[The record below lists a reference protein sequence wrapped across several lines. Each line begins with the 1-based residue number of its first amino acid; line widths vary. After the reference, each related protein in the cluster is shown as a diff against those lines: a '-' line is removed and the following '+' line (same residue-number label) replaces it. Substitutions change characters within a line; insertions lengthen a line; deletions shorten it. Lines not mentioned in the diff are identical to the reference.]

1 MSSRRPPYGY
11 RPPAPGHRRPNKVL
25 LVVLVAVVVI
35 LLLGSA
41 ATAVILAG
49 DGQGSA
55 SAVPERVAVTSEPS
69 EQSTPTA
76 DPETAVTGTRGLN
89 PCDLVAH
96 RDANRLGLGKGEK
109 ESLVPRTC
117 TWDLAKPGDT
127 VRVWMQDSIGLA
139 VLPAGGRALHLG
151 SHDAIRSIGPTVGP
165 LHSCQVAIGVTGTSR
180 VDVVAN
186 AGAGTSLAC
195 SVAIRTA
202 RLVEPNLP

>member
-1 MSSRRPPYGY
+1 MSSHKPPYSSG
-11 RPPAPGHRRPNKVL
+11 PPATGRRGPNKVP
-25 LVVLVAVVVI
+25 LVVLMAVAV
-35 LLLGSA
+35 LLLVGGA
-41 ATAVILAG
+41 ATAVVLAG
-49 DGQGSA
+49 DGEGSA
-55 SAVPERVAVTSEPS
+55 SAASKRVAVTPEPS

-96 RDANRLGLGKGEK
+96 RDATRLGLGKGEK
-109 ESLVPRTC
+109 DSLVPRTC

-151 SHDAIRSIGPTVGP
+151 SHDAIRSLGPTVGP

-186 AGAGTSLAC
+186 ASAGTSLAC
-195 SVAIRTA
+195 SVAMRTA

>member
-1 MSSRRPPYGY
+1 MATDQARIRVRRPGY
-11 RPPAPGHRRPNKVL
+11 RPDVLTLIGIL
-25 LVVLVAVVVI
+25 LVILFGFWLLVNFIKEPADFYNLFLIGLTNGCIYGLVAIGYSLVYGI
-35 LLLGSA
+35 LELINFAHGDVFMLGSWVSFSFA
-41 ATAVILAG
+41 
-49 DGQGSA
+49 
-55 SAVPERVAVTSEPS
+55 
-69 EQSTPTA
+69 
-76 DPETAVTGTRGLN
+76 
-89 PCDLVAH
+89 
-96 RDANRLGLGKGEK
+96 ANRLGLGKGEK
-109 ESLVPRTC
+109 DSLVPRTC